1 MEKETEW
8 EINFKRI
15 TVKMSDSSVFSGKV
29 NIRGFQRLSDYL
41 RTTDDRFLVILSE
54 EDQPQKVMMV
64 NKNYILWAEA
74 AD

>member
-1 MEKETEW
+1 MEKEPEW
-8 EINFKRI
+8 EVNFKRI
-15 TVKMSDSSVFSGKV
+15 TVKMSDGSVFTGKV

-54 EDQPQKVMMV
+54 DGQLQKVMMV